1 MKQYDFV
8 NRSYHMKDMVMIAMT
23 KHRSIIAAYAAMGYE
38 FITMIPAEVS
48 ATGCIRKIDLA
59 ISKETDA

>member
-8 NRSYHMKDMVMIAMT
+8 NMSYRMQDMVTAAMT
-23 KHRSIIAAYAAMGYE
+23 KHGSIIAVHAARGYE
-38 FITMIPAEVS
+38 VITRIPAEVS
-48 ATGCIRKIDLA
+48 ANGCIRKIDLA

>member
-8 NRSYHMKDMVMIAMT
+8 NRSYHMKDMVIIATT
-23 KHRSIIAAYAAMGYE
+23 KHRIIAAYAARGYE

>member
-1 MKQYDFV
+1 MK
-8 NRSYHMKDMVMIAMT
+8 NMVMAATT
-23 KHRSIIAAYAAMGYE
+23 KHRIIAAAYAAGGYE

>member
-1 MKQYDFV
+1 
-8 NRSYHMKDMVMIAMT
+8 MKDMVMIATT
-23 KHRSIIAAYAAMGYE
+23 KHRIIAAYAAGGYE

>member
-23 KHRSIIAAYAAMGYE
+23 KHRSIIATYAAGGYE

-59 ISKETDA
+59 ISKEADA

>member
-1 MKQYDFV
+1 MGQYDFV

-23 KHRSIIAAYAAMGYE
+23 KHRSIIAAYAARGYE
-38 FITMIPAEVS
+38 FINMIPAEVS

-59 ISKETDA
+59 ISKEADA